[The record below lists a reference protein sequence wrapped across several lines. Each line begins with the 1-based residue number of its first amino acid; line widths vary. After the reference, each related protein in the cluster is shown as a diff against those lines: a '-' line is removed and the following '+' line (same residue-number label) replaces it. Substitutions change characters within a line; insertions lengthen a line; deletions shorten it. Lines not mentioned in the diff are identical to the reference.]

1 MISVLK
7 KHRLPIG
14 LVLINIIIKSIY
26 LTDQSVS
33 HDEPFSLYH
42 AQFDFWTLID
52 FLKKYN
58 NPPLY
63 EIILHYWIKVFGI
76 SELAIRALPML
87 FSSLSVLFIYK
98 IGKSFFDI
106 RVGLAA
112 SLLFTFSSF
121 QIWYAHDCRVY
132 SLFLL
137 LTVMSMYLFFK
148 LIKDQRLSKFDFISL
163 LLVNSLILYAH
174 YFGIFIWLVES
185 VIILL
190 FYFKIKPVLIPFL
203 KLGGISFLLFIPQLV
218 IMFERFFESAKI
230 GTWVKAPNGI
240 ESLYNLIWIFTNEPI
255 VAVTSIGL
263 LVFGVFNFFISKSK
277 QNPFIKYCTIWFFV
291 PFLLIYAVSF
301 KIPMFLDRYLIFI
314 TPALYILLV
323 VAVGSLFRKKVFQNT
338 ATLILVAL
346 FLFSFKI
353 NPSKK
358 REVRQTVDFIKER
371 KDSKTMVIACSREF
385 ITNFSYYYNPYFFTQ
400 LNQIQEY
407 GVLENHLAK
416 DNIFFVDFIDS
427 TLWNKIN
434 NFDRILYLDAAADFA
449 APQNFINRDLSAVF
463 HLKSKTHFDEIFDV
477 YEFDRLKK

>member
-137 LTVMSMYLFFK
+137 LTVMSMYFFFK
-148 LIKDQRLSKFDFISL
+148 LITGPRIRLQIS
-163 LLVNSLILYAH
+163 
-174 YFGIFIWLVES
+174 
-185 VIILL
+185 
-190 FYFKIKPVLIPFL
+190 P
-203 KLGGISFLLFIPQLV
+203 
-218 IMFERFFESAKI
+218 
-230 GTWVKAPNGI
+230 
-240 ESLYNLIWIFTNEPI
+240 
-255 VAVTSIGL
+255 
-263 LVFGVFNFFISKSK
+263 
-277 QNPFIKYCTIWFFV
+277 KY
-291 PFLLIYAVSF
+291 
-301 KIPMFLDRYLIFI
+301 
-314 TPALYILLV
+314 
-323 VAVGSLFRKKVFQNT
+323 
-338 ATLILVAL
+338 
-346 FLFSFKI
+346 
-353 NPSKK
+353 
-358 REVRQTVDFIKER
+358 
-371 KDSKTMVIACSREF
+371 
-385 ITNFSYYYNPYFFTQ
+385 
-400 LNQIQEY
+400 
-407 GVLENHLAK
+407 
-416 DNIFFVDFIDS
+416 
-427 TLWNKIN
+427 
-434 NFDRILYLDAAADFA
+434 
-449 APQNFINRDLSAVF
+449 
-463 HLKSKTHFDEIFDV
+463 
-477 YEFDRLKK
+477 